1 MSVPPLLTRLPERI
15 FVPLGSKNRKGY
27 WALLCHL
34 YRKKF
39 GPDAPLPPS
48 HGFAQREI
56 LREVEDFLRH
66 ADAWQPEDDE
76 TPSEA
81 TPDGRAQGIFAQL
94 VDTGWLRLER
104 HGLEKTITMS
114 PIVGQLLG
122 QLVAFAETGPVF
134 VSGKIRSIDAAI
146 SQVLAGEGSG
156 DLLGEAAEQCRN
168 LLIYIRNTGT
178 NVRDLMSEIT
188 AQQSTASYVRRF
200 FLDYISEVFIGD
212 YQELRTR
219 DHPLSRRTQI
229 LEAVDVIDAV
239 PTHRARLL
247 DWYVNKRC
255 SGNQEKGAALFER
268 DLYRLRELDRVEEYL
283 DRLDDEIRTANRRA
297 LAYLDY
303 KLRSTRPIDQLLQFA
318 IARVNDASCKGAT
331 VGAPLFFGPDQ
342 LMAGARLL
350 QPKEAKRRPDAEPLR
365 KTVISDRSKAIGSLA
380 RKAQK
385 RRTVSIVALHEYA
398 QRALSG
404 KASVAFEQLPAQTL
418 EELRAIQV
426 LAFAAMGGNAR
437 NPLLQRQAAR
447 TAPGLDLRYTSDQI
461 RPSDHLTTKPFSLE
475 IRKRKAS

>member
-1 MSVPPLLTRLPERI
+1 MRTPPLLTRLPERI

-48 HGFAQREI
+48 HGFAQKEI
-56 LREVEDFLRH
+56 LREMEEHLRH
-66 ADAWQPEDDE
+66 ADAWQPDE
-76 TPSEA
+76 NEGPPETTPE
-81 TPDGRAQGIFAQL
+81 GRAQGIFTQL

-104 HGLEKTITMS
+104 HGLEKTISMS

-146 SQVLAGEGSG
+146 MQVLAGDASG

-229 LEAVDVIDAV
+229 LEAVDIIDAV

-255 SGNQEKGAALFER
+255 GGHQEKGAALFER
-268 DLYRLRELDRVEEYL
+268 DLHRLRELDRVEEYL

-318 IARVNDASCKGAT
+318 IAKVNEASAT
-331 VGAPLFFGPDQ
+331 GVIEGAPLFFGPDQ
-342 LMAGARLL
+342 LMAGARLV
-350 QPKEAKRRPDAEPLR
+350 QPKEAKKRPDAAPLR
-365 KTVISDRSKAIGSLA
+365 KVVISDRSKAIGSLA

-398 QRALSG
+398 QRALAG
-404 KASVAFEQLPAQTL
+404 RASVPFDQLPAQTL
-418 EELRAIQV
+418 EEQRAIQV
-426 LAFAAMGGNAR
+426 LASAAMGNNAR

-447 TAPGLDLRYTSDQI
+447 TAPGLEIQYTGEQVQ
-461 RPSDHLTTKPFSLE
+461 PSDHLSTRPFSLAL
-475 IRKRKAS
+475 RKRKAS